1 MLHRGALAV
10 AVVSGVATTTM
21 AVAVAQPDEE
31 TQRKAGDLVQ
41 RGIALQGKQDTAG
54 AVALY
59 EEAYCLIPEPALVYN
74 IGTAYQEAGRAA
86 EAQRYFRLYLKV
98 APGGE
103 LAGDAKA
110 AIKALGGAGAKAT
123 DVAAI
128 TCKPAAPPCPDGA
141 VRVDGECPA
150 AAAPPASCPT
160 GEVLVGDRCMTA
172 LADGGGGAPGGT
184 TEGTVSRG
192 GRGLFYA
199 GVATTG
205 IGAVG
210 LGVGIYFGL
219 KAKDASDA
227 ISANMGD
234 WTPELLA
241 KEQEGKDAERNQII
255 FTAVGGA
262 ALAGGLV
269 MIWLGLRDGGED
281 GDEAAARFTPYVSD
295 EQAGF
300 AVTGSY

>member
-1 MLHRGALAV
+1 MLHRGALA
-10 AVVSGVATTTM
+10 AIVVGMLGLATTSTM
-21 AVAVAQPDEE
+21 AQAEPDEE

-74 IGTAYQEAGRAA
+74 IGTAYQEAGRAG

-110 AIKALGGAGAKAT
+110 AIKSLGGPGAKAT

-141 VRVDGECPA
+141 ARVDGECPA
-150 AAAPPASCPT
+150 AAPTSCPA
-160 GEVLVGDRCMTA
+160 GEVVVGDRCMTA

-227 ISANMGD
+227 ISENMGD

-269 MIWLGLRDGGED
+269 MIWLGLRDGGD
-281 GDEAAARFTPYVSD
+281 DESAEAARFTPYVSGD
-295 EQAGF
+295 RAGF
-300 AVTGSY
+300 AVTGRY